1 MSTSPASEGATL
13 TPHELLGRL
22 TERLTVRADMARRL
36 AAAVAARQAE
46 NAQQL
51 QQAMQPVGQELA
63 ALNGQL
69 RSVARALAPTR
80 LAELRSLTGE
90 VAAADAAV
98 GQQLAALGARNLDE
112 WLLTQGRASA
122 AVLDQ
127 LLAAPWDYEVDLV
140 VLVGEQSTHLVRQL
154 VERGQK
160 RILTLD
166 PGRPQSLVPEGSDPP
181 AVGNYQDLE
190 MLDAA
195 ASLIPFPHPGQA
207 RTLAVGPRVAVPL
220 DDVVTRIRR
229 TLRTLTEASNELDEA
244 VPFFAQTAVRNLVNV
259 SRLPSVDTLKG
270 CLAGLPAVV
279 VAAGPSLDKNIAQLR
294 DLQGRV
300 VVIGINQTV
309 KALRQAGVRADMV
322 IVVDPMK
329 VGYHFEG
336 VRPGELGTLF
346 LGASVDPSLFALPAD
361 HIVTFAASP
370 LAESW
375 MYELMGENASSG
387 SGGTVATAGI
397 KLAAWLGCNPV
408 ISVGRD
414 LALDGKRYYADASAD
429 GGQEVELTDG
439 GQKISFASYSS
450 KLRLAEGGDDTSVR
464 QLLATQ
470 IYELHSVPGF
480 FGTPVTT
487 TNLFMYEMDLLKEV
501 VHKLSAATTFI
512 NATEG
517 GAFLQGMEHLTL
529 AQALQ
534 RCPDRRVDVEAV
546 VREKLATVDLQ
557 ARRARLVSGVNAL
570 LVDLNSTVA
579 LARQAAAAAPAEAS
593 SPAQVHRRERLL
605 DRTRKQ
611 LARASRSRLLMS
623 MLVQRATRSIGRRQA
638 DKWSSL
644 KEVEDA
650 EQALY
655 RAIEQTIGEL
665 ARGIEERLPE
675 IVAQLPAD
683 DRPAAGRAT
692 PQAEQEVTP

>member
-1 MSTSPASEGATL
+1 VLNVQLRAVAGAL
-13 TPHELLGRL
+13 PPP
-22 TERLTVRADMARRL
+22 RL
-36 AAAVAARQAE
+36 AQ
-46 NAQQL
+46 
-51 QQAMQPVGQELA
+51 
-63 ALNGQL
+63 
-69 RSVARALAPTR
+69 
-80 LAELRSLTGE
+80 LRSLTGE
-90 VAAADAAV
+90 VAAADARV
-98 GQQLAALGARNLDE
+98 REQLATVPATTLDG
-112 WLLTQGRASA
+112 WLLTRGLASA
-122 AVLDQ
+122 AVLDE
-127 LLAAPWDYEVDLV
+127 LLRAPWDFEVDLV
-140 VLVGEQSTHLVRQL
+140 VLVGEQSAALVRQL

-181 AVGNYQDLE
+181 PVGNYHDLE

-195 ASLIPFPHPGQA
+195 ASLIPFPHPAQA
-207 RTLAVGPRVAVPL
+207 RTLAVGPRVVVPT

-229 TLRTLTEASNELDEA
+229 TLRTLTEASHELEEA

-259 SRLPSVDTLKG
+259 SRLPSVHTLKG
-270 CLAGLPAVV
+270 ALTGLPAVV

-294 DLQGRV
+294 ALQGRAV
-300 VVIGINQTV
+300 IIGINQTV

-329 VGYHFEG
+329 VNYHFEG
-336 VRPGELGTLF
+336 VAPGELGTLF
-346 LGASVDPSLFALPAD
+346 LGASVDPSLFALPAEQ
-361 HIVTFAASP
+361 IVTFASSP

-375 MYELMGENASSG
+375 MFELMGENASSG
-387 SGGTVATAGI
+387 SGGTVATAGL

-429 GGQEVELTDG
+429 GGQEVELTEG
-439 GQKISFASYSS
+439 GQKISFASYGS
-450 KLRLAEGGDDTSVR
+450 KLRLAAGGDDSSVR
-464 QLLATQ
+464 QLLASQ
-470 IYELHSVPGF
+470 VYDLASVPGF

-501 VHKLSAATTFI
+501 VHKLSAETTFI

-517 GAFLQGMEHLTL
+517 GAFLQGMEHMTL

-534 RCPDRRVDVEAV
+534 RCPDRQVEVAAL
-546 VREKLATVDLQ
+546 VRDRLATVDLP
-557 ARRARLVSGVNAL
+557 ARRARLVGGLRAL
-570 LVDLNSTVA
+570 LVDLDGTVA
-579 LARQAAAAAPAEAS
+579 LARKAAAPPEGG
-593 SPAQVHRRERLL
+593 SPAQLRRRERLL

-665 ARGIEERLPE
+665 ARGIEEKLPE
-675 IVAQLPAD
+675 IVAQLAAAD